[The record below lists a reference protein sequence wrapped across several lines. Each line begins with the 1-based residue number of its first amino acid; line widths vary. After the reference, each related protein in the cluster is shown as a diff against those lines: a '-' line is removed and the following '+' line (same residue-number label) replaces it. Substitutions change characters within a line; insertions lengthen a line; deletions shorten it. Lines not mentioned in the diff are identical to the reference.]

1 MGPIDTL
8 DRVETPDGIELS
20 LRPAGPVLRAVAWL
34 IDLSL
39 RGGIMIALGILL
51 GLLEVIGMALFVLL
65 WFLINWW
72 YPVLFEVYG
81 RGATPGKKAV
91 ALRVINQDGTPIG
104 WGPSIIRNLLRQV
117 DFLPLL
123 YATGLVSMFC
133 NRRFQRLGD
142 LAAATLV
149 VYADEPRGEA
159 AGTGAEA
166 ESGQALA
173 LRLSADEQRAVLSFA
188 ERCPNLHPD
197 RAAELAE
204 LLSPLTGLHG
214 ADNVERVL
222 AWARAI
228 EGRDGVGEA

>member
-39 RGGIMIALGILL
+39 RGGIMIAFGIVL
-51 GLLEVIGMALFVLL
+51 GLLEAIGMALFVLL

-72 YPVLFEVYG
+72 YPVLFEVYSH
-81 RGATPGKKAV
+81 GATPGKKAMS
-91 ALRVINQDGTPIG
+91 LRVINQDGTPVG

-123 YATGLVSMFC
+123 YATGLVSMLC

-149 VYADEPRGEA
+149 TYSDPSRPGAGEA
-159 AGTGAEA
+159 GDDP
-166 ESGQALA
+166 GQALA

-188 ERCPNLHPD
+188 ERCPSLHPD

-214 ADNVERVL
+214 AENVERVL

-228 EGRDGVGEA
+228 EGREGVDQA